1 MIFNDVRCSSDFTDV
16 LFLAGFTNLCEKFGL
31 NAKYGTDKLTKT
43 LSTYMGSLVQ
53 EILKYEGD
61 VLKYAGTLIKK
72 LQ

>member
-1 MIFNDVRCSSDFTDV
+1 MFC
-16 LFLAGFTNLCEKFGL
+16 LLGFTSLCEKFGL

-61 VLKYAGTLIKK
+61 VLKYAGMLCAGAFVYKDNP
-72 LQ
+72 